1 MFKKFDFKTAIKFNR
16 YIVVGLIIIAMIFA
30 ITAIEKT
37 EINKTLVGVKIQ
49 FGNETMASEI
59 RFEIEG
65 TMNKSLVSGEVFSGN
80 LLMNQET
87 YKFFRSKGDSKN
99 SVTVNKIVDGVTT
112 TFGKLY
118 YDEDVT
124 KFVLLLNGWN
134 ENDGLMIVAPSA
146 NRSEALQLMEEIL
159 KDGEF

>member
-1 MFKKFDFKTAIKFNR
+1 MLKKFDFKAAIKINR

-30 ITAIEKT
+30 ITTIDKT
-37 EINKTLVGVKIQ
+37 EINTTLTGIKIQ
-49 FGNETMASEI
+49 YGNEALASEI
-59 RFEIEG
+59 TFEIAG
-65 TMNKSLVSGEVFSGN
+65 TMNKSLVSGEVFSGR
-80 LLMNQET
+80 LMMNQEA
-87 YKFFRSKGDSKN
+87 YKFFRSKGDTKN

-134 ENDGLMIVAPSA
+134 ENNGLMIVAPSTT
-146 NRSEALQLMEEIL
+146 RSEALQLMDEIL
-159 KDGEF
+159 EDGEF